1 MTPVRPA
8 RAEVAH
14 PLVDPLDEG
23 SLQAYLDRIGH
34 GARAASVAELQA
46 LHFAH
51 ATRIPFENL
60 DILRGIPLRLDTAGL
75 VDKLVAR
82 RRGGYCFEQNFL
94 FAAVLRRLGYD
105 VVPLAARVR
114 YRAHGV
120 LPRTHMLLLVRFGE
134 GDWIADVG
142 FGGEGLLLPVA
153 LREREASR
161 QHAWAYRLVREDAA
175 WVLQS
180 RRQAEWSDLYA
191 FTLEPQHP
199 ADYEMAHHYMS
210 THPNSRFTQ
219 TLTVQLT
226 GPEVRHVLRNL
237 ELIEDRGD
245 GSASRHLAGDD
256 ERIEVLDRVF
266 GLRFPPGT
274 RFRGPA
280 GH

>member
-1 MTPVRPA
+1 VRPA
-8 RAEVAH
+8 RAEAAH
-14 PLVDPLDEG
+14 PLVDPLDEAA
-23 SLQAYLDRIGH
+23 LQSYLERIGH
-34 GARAASVAELQA
+34 DARPASAAELQA

-60 DILRGIPLRLDTAGL
+60 DIMRGVPLRLDTAGL
-75 VDKLVAR
+75 IDKLVAR

-94 FAAVLRRLGYD
+94 FAAALRSLGYE

-120 LPRTHMLLLVRFGE
+120 LPRTHMLLLVRFAA

-153 LREREASR
+153 LREGEECR
-161 QHAWAYRLVREDAA
+161 QHAWTYRLVREEAA
-175 WVLQS
+175 WLLQS
-180 RRQAEWSDLYA
+180 RRTDEWYDLYA

-226 GPEVRHVLRNL
+226 GPQVRHVLRNL
-237 ELIEDRGD
+237 ELIEDRGATT
-245 GSASRHLAGDD
+245 ASRHLAGDE
-256 ERIEVLDRVF
+256 ERIEVLARVF
-266 GLRFPPGT
+266 GLQFPPGT

-280 GH
+280 AG

>member
-1 MTPVRPA
+1 MRPA
-8 RAEVAH
+8 RADAAH
-14 PLVDPLDEG
+14 PLVDPLEEAA
-23 SLQAYLDRIGH
+23 LQSYLERIGH
-34 GARAASVAELQA
+34 AARPASAAELQA

-60 DILRGIPLRLDTAGL
+60 DIMRGIPLRLDTAGL
-75 VDKLVAR
+75 VDKLVER

-94 FAAVLRRLGYD
+94 FAAVLRGLGYE

-114 YRAHGV
+114 HRAHGV
-120 LPRTHMLLLVRFGE
+120 LPRTHMLLLVRFAG

-142 FGGEGLLLPVA
+142 FGGEGLLLPLA
-153 LREREASR
+153 LREREECH
-161 QHAWAYRLVREDAA
+161 QHAWTYRLVREEAA

-180 RRQAEWSDLYA
+180 RRDAQWSDLYA

-199 ADYEMAHHYMS
+199 ADYEVAHHYMS

-219 TLTVQLT
+219 TLTVQIT

-237 ELIEDRGD
+237 ELIEDRGATT
-245 GSASRHLAGDD
+245 ASRRLAGDD

-266 GLRFPPGT
+266 GLRFAPGT